1 MPIVRTGSKFAMP
14 DRLYRYRPLGDEKD
28 WSYLEQILLD
38 STMYRAPRAIL
49 KRLDPDDCLVAV
61 NTLCTLD
68 EFKQSH
74 WGQKATQQHPE
85 WSESELDSYL
95 RQYHKNLMK
104 PDFDPGVVIQRSV
117 DQSGVICFST
127 DGDIPTQWQTYASER
142 RGVCLEFDPLKDLDF
157 FGKVKPVDYVDVLEP
172 ANVFIDTFDVQ
183 VRKRLYTKLAQYES
197 EAEFRG
203 HFEGR
208 AGQQIPFRPEALVR
222 VQPGSAMNE
231 ADRGRLEVILRR
243 RSAKTGFEASRRYRR

>member
-14 DRLYRYRPLGDEKD
+14 DRLYRYRPLGDEED

-38 STMYRAPRAIL
+38 STMYGAPRAIL

-117 DQSGVICFST
+117 NQSGVICFST

-197 EAEFRG
+197 EAELARRIPATPRPAPARQQSARPLDGSPPRG
-203 HFEGR
+203 CPTET
-208 AGQQIPFRPEALVR
+208 
-222 VQPGSAMNE
+222 GSP
-231 ADRGRLEVILRR
+231 
-243 RSAKTGFEASRRYRR
+243 SAIGSPDCCRSRRPLL